1 MNKFSF
7 YMGIGKLMYLQE
19 FNRNMNFPRMQT
31 LILAYIRES
40 YLSFIFLKED
50 INSDRYTYKNFYT
63 QKYTD

>member
-1 MNKFSF
+1 
-7 YMGIGKLMYLQE
+7 
-19 FNRNMNFPRMQT
+19 MNFPRMQT

-50 INSDRYTYKNFYT
+50 INLDRYTYKNFYT